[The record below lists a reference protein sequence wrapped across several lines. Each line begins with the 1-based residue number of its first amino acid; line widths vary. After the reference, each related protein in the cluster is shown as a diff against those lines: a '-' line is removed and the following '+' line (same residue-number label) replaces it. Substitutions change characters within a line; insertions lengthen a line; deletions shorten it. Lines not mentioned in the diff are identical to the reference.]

1 MLLTTGCFVA
11 RKDLTLLRA
20 RYKYNNNSNGLLCL
34 HNKMDVFMSAV
45 GWLVYDWQHRNMYVN
60 NVTACILFGHLAP
73 WQLIDIQCN
82 ATNPEFIQVTS
93 FTEVK
98 KLIGGVFLMFSILK
112 HSTRIYNKQRCSIKH
127 NIHIIKTFTY
137 NKY

>member
-1 MLLTTGCFVA
+1 
-11 RKDLTLLRA
+11 
-20 RYKYNNNSNGLLCL
+20 
-34 HNKMDVFMSAV
+34 MDVFMSAV
-45 GWLVYDWQHRNMYVN
+45 GWLLYDWQHRNMYVN

-112 HSTRIYNKQRCSIKH
+112 HSTRIYNKQRCSVKH
-127 NIHIIKTFTY
+127 NIHIINILCIFREGLMMIPSESKHVAQGQ
-137 NKY
+137 